1 MKNTEIDQILAKYY
15 GNDAEKLHKM
25 VDGMLK
31 KFGGIS
37 DKDMDDFYSLANE
50 VFAIALEDFDGT
62 GTFDG
67 FLKFRLSNKIKSM
80 ITARNRKKRANIE
93 IRKLPDGR
101 TEKVYHMDLSL
112 YEPIYSDGK
121 ECFLGDLI
129 PSEFSLENELSE
141 EIGISFSEKTTRYI
155 KSLPICTQKV
165 VLMIC
170 EGYKP
175 GQIQENLHMTS
186 TEYLNHMRLITSYEH
201 IKCLI

>member
-1 MKNTEIDQILAKYY
+1 MNREELLTEYYDHDAK
-15 GNDAEKLHKM
+15 KLHNL
-25 VDGMLK
+25 VDRMLK

-37 DKDMDDFYSLANE
+37 DKDLDDFYSLANE
-50 VFAIALEDFDGT
+50 VFAIALNDFNGT

-93 IRKLPDGR
+93 VRKLSDGR
-101 TEKVYHMDLSL
+101 TEKKYLADLSL
-112 YEPIYSDGK
+112 DEPIYSDGK
-121 ECFLGDLI
+121 ESFLGDLI
-129 PSEFSLENELSE
+129 PSDFSLENELSE
-141 EIGISFSEKTTRYI
+141 EIGISFSEKTTHYI

>member
-1 MKNTEIDQILAKYY
+1 MKSTEVNQILEKYY
-15 GNDAEKLHKM
+15 SNDAEKLHKM

-93 IRKLPDGR
+93 VRKLPDGR
-101 TEKVYHMDLSL
+101 TENIYHSDLSL
-112 YEPIYSDGK
+112 DEPIYSDGK
-121 ECFLGDLI
+121 EFFLGDLI
-129 PSEFSLENELSE
+129 SSDFSIENEISE
-141 EIGISFSEKTTRYI
+141 EIGISFSDKTTRYI
-155 KSLPICTQKV
+155 KNLPSFTQKV
-165 VLMIC
+165 ALMIC
-170 EGYKP
+170 EGYDP
-175 GQIQENLHMTS
+175 GQIQENLHITN
-186 TEYLNHMRLITSYEH
+186 TEYLNHMKLITSYEY